1 MQKRRKKKKQSR
13 DGIINQAD
21 LFSKYWH
28 QHPATET
35 LYQPTG
41 RFEMFYSFSPH
52 CVAKNAKLADR
63 SQENILYSV
72 HQIRI
77 FRQNHSALIN

>member
-35 LYQPTG
+35 LYQPPD
-41 RFEMFYSFSPH
+41 RFEMFYSWLFHPTVSLKMPNSLIE
-52 CVAKNAKLADR
+52 AKKTFFTVCIKSEYFAKT
-63 SQENILYSV
+63 ILLS
-72 HQIRI
+72 
-77 FRQNHSALIN
+77 